1 MDIYRY
7 AKFSHDPSRG
17 FFSPYAR
24 NCTSKCLLG
33 FFFLHRSHKM
43 LLCQRHLIDKRHS
56 AVCRSAELAISQIFW
71 LTATHAAAGC
81 QPLQPP
87 GKLIFI
93 VINILQLTVPFQCR
107 QHCGRHSAVVL
118 NADWSLCATPAQ
130 RAAESTITAK
140 RLLRV
145 AWW

>member
-1 MDIYRY
+1 MQNLVTIPQGVSFPRMREI
-7 AKFSHDPSRG
+7 AHQMFTP
-17 FFSPYAR
+17 
-24 NCTSKCLLG
+24 LL
-33 FFFLHRSHKM
+33 FLHRSHKM

-93 VINILQLTVPFQCR
+93 VINILQLAVPFQCR
-107 QHCGRHSAVVL
+107 HHSLSNKQLFNFSENRRPEVVFIGVNYVTFVSGYDPSANL
-118 NADWSLCATPAQ
+118 SGV
-130 RAAESTITAK
+130 
-140 RLLRV
+140 LL
-145 AWW
+145 